1 MQETALAHHEP
12 DLPSY
17 DHIIVA
23 FSGGKDSLACVLHL
37 LELGVP
43 ADKIELHHHL
53 VDGGGGTALMD
64 WPVTEAYCAA
74 VAQALEMPLLR
85 SWRCGGFLRE
95 MTRDNQP
102 TASIMFERLDGTLT
116 EVGGN
121 GPKGTRLR
129 FPQVSADLSVRYCSA
144 YLKIDVCDA
153 LIRND
158 DRFRGTRTLVVT
170 GERAEESSARAR
182 YAVFEP
188 HRADLRDGRRY
199 QRHVDAW
206 RPVHGWS
213 REQVWAIIQRHG
225 IIPHPAYYIGW
236 GRLSCLCCIFGSPDQ
251 WASIKAIAPWEFDRI
266 AQYERQFGTTI
277 HRTESVVARA
287 AKGKPY
293 AAIEANPDH
302 VSTCL
307 DMAFYAPVRCNPA
320 DWLMPA
326 GAFGENTGPT

>member
-1 MQETALAHHEP
+1 MQEAALAHSEP
-12 DLPSY
+12 DLSSY

-43 ADKIELHHHL
+43 AEKIELHHHL
-53 VDGGGGTALMD
+53 VDGGGGSSLMD

-85 SWRCGGFLRE
+85 SWRCGGFMRE
-95 MTRDNQP
+95 MNRDNQP
-102 TASIMFERLDGTLT
+102 TAPIMFERLDGAFCM
-116 EVGGN
+116 VGGN
-121 GPKGTRLR
+121 GPPGTRLR
-129 FPQVSADLSVRYCSA
+129 FPQVSADLSVRWCSA

-158 DRFRGTRTLVVT
+158 DRFRGKRTLVVT

-188 HRADLRDGRRY
+188 HRSDLRAGQRY

-206 RPVHGWS
+206 RPVHGWP

-236 GRLSCLCCIFGSPDQ
+236 GRLSCMCCIFGSPDQ
-251 WASIKAIAPWEFDRI
+251 WASIEAIAPRDFIRI
-266 AQYERQFGTTI
+266 AKYEKQFGTTI
-277 HRTESVVARA
+277 HRTQSVVERA

-293 AAIEANPDH
+293 PAIEANPDQ
-302 VSTCL
+302 VATCL
-307 DMAFYAPVRCNPA
+307 DMAFYAPVRCDPA
-320 DWLMPA
+320 AWRMPA